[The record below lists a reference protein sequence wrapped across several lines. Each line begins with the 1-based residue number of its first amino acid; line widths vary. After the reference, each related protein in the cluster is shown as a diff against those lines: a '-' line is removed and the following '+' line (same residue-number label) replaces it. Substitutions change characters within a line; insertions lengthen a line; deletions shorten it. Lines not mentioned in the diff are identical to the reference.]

1 MYIELAVAP
10 VRDHLGRCA
19 RAFLRKGQS
28 PSWSKWT
35 KGVD

>member
-1 MYIELAVAP
+1 MYIELAVAL
-10 VRDHLGRCA
+10 VGDHLGWCA

-28 PSWSKWT
+28 PSRSKWT